1 MPLWFEGEV
10 FQGAP
15 EKRAP
20 ARVCHSLSY
29 ELPHLAMMCP
39 SALPMGADIV
49 EVQRKDLA
57 LTRPF
62 CVIRNKVIRESRQG
76 MARSR
81 AAGK

>member
-1 MPLWFEGEV
+1 
-10 FQGAP
+10 
-15 EKRAP
+15 
-20 ARVCHSLSY
+20 
-29 ELPHLAMMCP
+29 
-39 SALPMGADIV
+39 MGADIV

-62 CVIRNKVIRESRQG
+62 CVIRNKVIREGRQG